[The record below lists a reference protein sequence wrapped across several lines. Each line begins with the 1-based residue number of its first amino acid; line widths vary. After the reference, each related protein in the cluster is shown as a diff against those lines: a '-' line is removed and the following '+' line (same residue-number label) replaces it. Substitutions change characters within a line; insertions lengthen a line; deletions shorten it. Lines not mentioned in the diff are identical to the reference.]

1 LARAGLLDKR
11 IVEVEALRRQAAFP
25 TTMGANGG
33 GLASASGG
41 FSVCGETD
49 CTRLIPSDARYWS
62 EHLRAEARAYISPNF
77 VSVDLDALLEDAQ
90 RRCAKAEAEVAKERA
105 EVASLRERIS
115 TYDRGRGKDS

>member
-1 LARAGLLDKR
+1 MDAGV
-11 IVEVEALRRQAAFP
+11 VEAEALRRVANFP
-25 TTMGANGG
+25 TTMVANGG

-41 FSVCGETD
+41 FSVCGATD
-49 CTRLIPSDARYWS
+49 CSRLIPSDARFCG
-62 EHLRAEARAYISPNF
+62 EHAPDEPRSYISPNF